1 MSGRE
6 VTWLA
11 SDMGGFSYTA
21 AMQKPKILR
30 SLDVKAFAKAQMHL
44 EGETPVVELERL
56 AADCVGELTGHVVWS
71 VQGAIEPDQSG
82 KDAVWLHLESKATV
96 PLTCQRCLHPVPVE
110 LLIEQDFRFV
120 ADEATALAED
130 DESDEDLLVLEDQFD
145 VLALMEDELL
155 MALPLVPMHP
165 TCLSEQAPTSKEE
178 EAILADAKPNPFAV
192 LASLKTRKH

>member
-1 MSGRE
+1 
-6 VTWLA
+6 
-11 SDMGGFSYTA
+11 MGGFSYTA
-21 AMQKPKILR
+21 AMQKPKNLR

-44 EGETPVVELERL
+44 EGDTPVAEFERL
-56 AADCVGELTGHVVWS
+56 AQDCLGEVTGQVSWS
-71 VQGAIEPDQSG
+71 VQGATEPDASG
-82 KDAVWLHLESKATV
+82 KDAIWLHLEAKAIV
-96 PLTCQRCLHPVPVE
+96 PLACQRCLHPVPVE

-130 DESDEDLLVLEDQFD
+130 DDSDEDLLVLEDRFD
-145 VLALMEDELL
+145 VLALIEDELL

-178 EAILADAKPNPFAV
+178 EAILAEAKPNPFAV

>member
-1 MSGRE
+1 MRGRE
-6 VTWLA
+6 MTWDG
-11 SDMGGFSYTA
+11 SDMDGFSYTA
-21 AMQKPKILR
+21 AMQKPKNLR

-56 AADCVGELTGHVVWS
+56 AADCVGELTAHVAWS
-71 VQGAIEPDQSG
+71 LQGAVQPDASG
-82 KDAVWLHLESKATV
+82 KDAVWLHLEAKATV

-130 DESDEDLLVLEDQFD
+130 DESEEDLLVLEDHFD
-145 VLALMEDELL
+145 ALALMEDELL

-165 TCLSEQAPTSKEE
+165 ACLSEQVPTSKEE
-178 EAILADAKPNPFAV
+178 EAILAQAKPNPFAV
-192 LASLKTRKH
+192 LASLKTPKH